1 MNQSDLDCW
10 LTRDFDDP
18 AYRPSDRVRHEE
30 ETRQA
35 EYEHRKLRI
44 AALARN
50 RAEESATRKKPR

>member
-10 LTRDFDDP
+10 LTRDLDCP
-18 AYRPSDRVRHEE
+18 ACRPKERVRHEE
-30 ETRQA
+30 EARQA

-50 RAEESATRKKPR
+50 RAEESAARKKPR